1 MFGNDESRFYDKKYP
16 NNEKNSEG
24 KSSILKSIGNFF
36 YAGGSILF
44 SLFFRKQSFIV
55 YDGDYVS
62 LLAIARFN
70 L

>member
-1 MFGNDESRFYDKKYP
+1 MVKEKDTFYDKKYSS
-16 NNEKNSEG
+16 NEIYSEG

-44 SLFFRKQSFIV
+44 SLFLRKQSFIV

-62 LLAIARFN
+62 MLGIARFN